1 MVLQVHA
8 TANRQRHELR
18 PLVAVR
24 LLTSLLILAFHK
36 TITTRG
42 GGWVIFQSAYPLS
55 ICIFRPNSQDV
66 LRTFFKC
73 VPSITMIIHDL

>member
-42 GGWVIFQSAYPLS
+42 GGWVFFSPRIAFERRSRKTDEKGLK
-55 ICIFRPNSQDV
+55 NGEHKNV
-66 LRTFFKC
+66 EHRT
-73 VPSITMIIHDL
+73 HYL